1 MATPT
6 RRIRVLVV
14 DDSAV
19 VRRLVTDALAQD
31 PEIEVVGTAMDPYA
45 ARDKLKELQP
55 DVLTLDIEMP
65 KMDGLTFLQLL
76 MDRKPMPVVIMSS
89 LTQRGSGPALDALRM
104 GAVDVLGKPSGS
116 SSFGDLGP
124 QLIEKIKAASIAR
137 IRRIALPPADATSV
151 PGAQTSGGGTATAT
165 PESKAPPSPSKAI
178 LAIKAVEKP
187 PTPTQAQLLC
197 KNPRALIL
205 IGASTGG
212 TEALS
217 EILTKLPNTLP
228 PIAIVQHIPP
238 HFSLAFAQRL
248 NRLCRLEV
256 REAVDGDTLTPGV
269 ALIAPGNYHMMI
281 VRAGDRYKVR
291 VTDGP
296 MVWHQRP
303 AVDLLFKSAVDVA
316 GHVIGGILTGM
327 GKDGAEGLLRLR
339 EKGATTF
346 GQDEASS
353 IVYGMPKAAW
363 ESGAVQ
369 KQLPLE
375 RIADHIV
382 RTAAGLPASGC
393 RPQ

>member
-1 MATPT
+1 M
-6 RRIRVLVV
+6 RKIRVLVV

-31 PEIEVVGTAMDPYA
+31 DEIEVVGTAMDPYA

-65 KMDGLTFLQLL
+65 RMDGLTFLQLL

-89 LTQRGSGPALDALRM
+89 LTQRGSQAALDALRM
-104 GAVDVLGKPSGS
+104 GAVDVLGKPGGS
-116 SSFGDLGP
+116 ASFGDLGP
-124 QLIEKIKAASIAR
+124 QLIEKIKAAACAR
-137 IRRIALPPADATSV
+137 IRRIALPPSEAPTPTGKETTLSTQPT
-151 PGAQTSGGGTATAT
+151 PGSANMA
-165 PESKAPPSPSKAI
+165 APNGAKPAI
-178 LAIKAVEKP
+178 RAHLAIKEVEKP
-187 PTPTQAQLLC
+187 PKPGPGQLLC
-197 KNPRALIL
+197 KDPQALIV

-217 EILTKLPNTLP
+217 DILTRLPNTLP
-228 PIAIVQHIPP
+228 PIAIVQHIPA

-248 NRLCRLEV
+248 NRMCRLEV
-256 REAVDGDTLTPGV
+256 READDGDVLMPGL

-281 VRAGDRYKVR
+281 VRTGELHRVR
-291 VTDGP
+291 IVDGP

-303 AVDLLFKSAVDVA
+303 AVDLLFKSALEMA
-316 GHVIGGILTGM
+316 PHVMGGILTGM
-327 GKDGAEGLLRLR
+327 GKDGAEGLLRLK
-339 EKGATTF
+339 EKGATTW

-353 IVYGMPKAAW
+353 IVYGMPKAAF
-363 ESGAVQ
+363 ECGAVQ

-382 RTAAGLPASGC
+382 KTAAAFPARGN
-393 RPQ
+393 R